1 MFFFLINV
9 YNFRLVKNAK
19 PVTYVTYEEAAE
31 LAYFGA
37 EVKLLLSGTIIM
49 YLYL

>member
-1 MFFFLINV
+1 MFMILNV
-9 YNFRLVKNAK
+9 RLVKSAK

-37 EVKLLLSGTIIM
+37 EVNTKIYSSIM
-49 YLYL
+49 VNIFAFY